1 MATVFIPSLMQTLT
15 DNKASVSVSG
25 SSVREIV
32 SNLEEMYPGIKERLV
47 DKFKLKSGITVAVDG
62 EISPIGILEKVS
74 ENSEGHFLPAVG
86 GG

>member
-15 DNKASVSVSG
+15 DNKASVRVPG
-25 SSVREIV
+25 SNVREIV

-74 ENSEGHFLPAVG
+74 ENSEVHFLPAVG

>member
-1 MATVFIPSLMQTLT
+1 MATVFIPSLMRTLT

-74 ENSEGHFLPAVG
+74 ENSEVHFLPAVG